1 MRKYLVD
8 ERFINMIRDYFIST
22 KEVQVMLNLQVLK
35 PVDIS
40 FIKNNKEVEIKGK
53 EEENKEEVL
62 EKEIKG
68 EIKEETV
75 YFNAFKCSNCGRRVN
90 EHWNYCPWC
99 GEEKEDK

>member
-1 MRKYLVD
+1 MKLIADQGSYAKRVCPNDCGRGGDPFLSLAKLEFAGMKYCPD
-8 ERFINMIRDYFIST
+8 C
-22 KEVQVMLNLQVLK
+22 
-35 PVDIS
+35 
-40 FIKNNKEVEIKGK
+40 G
-53 EEENKEEVL
+53 
-62 EKEIKG
+62 G